1 MPHHPIPVGGLGGV
15 KAIQNNRLAGS
26 NPALNHINK
35 RNIMKID
42 GLKLLVQFYANF
54 NQLNLVAKQSGVS
67 EDKLRNWLNGGQLSS
82 DDRKLLT
89 KDIGQSFTGT
99 VIIK

>member
-1 MPHHPIPVGGLGGV
+1 
-15 KAIQNNRLAGS
+15 
-26 NPALNHINK
+26 
-35 RNIMKID
+35 MKID

-89 KDIGQSFTGT
+89 KDIAFTET